1 MQTLSRSVLT
11 LALFLATSATSAQG
25 ADKPASPRGTAA
37 MQLGGKAEGG
47 GWKGGSWVEVDY
59 GRPLL
64 RGRSNVFEGNGKAIN
79 DSPVWRLGANES
91 THLKTEAALTVAGK
105 KVPVG
110 DYAAFVEFKDG
121 AWTLILSTQP
131 TRGPSDPR
139 GTPGKIWGSY
149 GYDAKFDVVR
159 APMTLTKS
167 DVSVEQL
174 TLGFVDVTATG
185 GKLQI
190 AWDKTVAT
198 VPLALAQ

>member
-1 MQTLSRSVLT
+1 VQTLSRSILVAVLAVST
-11 LALFLATSATSAQG
+11 AALA
-25 ADKPASPRGTAA
+25 ADRPASPRGTAA

-47 GWKGGSWVEVDY
+47 GKGGHWVEVDY

-64 RGRSNVFEGNGKAIN
+64 RGRSGVFADDGKAIN
-79 DSPVWRLGANES
+79 DAPVWRLGANES
-91 THLKTEAALTVAGK
+91 TRFKTEVALTVGGK
-105 KVPVG
+105 TVPVG
-110 DYAAFVEFKDG
+110 DYAAFVELKG
-121 AWTLILSTQP
+121 GVWTLILSTQP
-131 TRGPSDPR
+131 TRGPADPR

-159 APMTLTKS
+159 APMTVGKS

-198 VPLALAQ
+198 VALAVAQ

>member
-1 MQTLSRSVLT
+1 MQTLSRFVMILVLS
-11 LALFLATSATSAQG
+11 LATASRA

-37 MQLGGKAEGG
+37 MQLGGKAEGA

-64 RGRSNVFEGNGKAIN
+64 RGRSGVFADDGKAIN
-79 DSPVWRLGANES
+79 DAPVWRLGANES
-91 THLKTEAALTVAGK
+91 TRLRTEVALTVGGK

-110 DYAAFVEFKDG
+110 DYAAFVELKGG
-121 AWTLILSTQP
+121 AWTLVLSTQP
-131 TRGPSDPR
+131 TRGPADPR

-159 APMTLTKS
+159 APMTVGKS
-167 DVSVEQL
+167 EVSVEQL
-174 TLGFVDVTATG
+174 TLGFVEVTATG

>member
-1 MQTLSRSVLT
+1 MKTLSRSVLL
-11 LALFLATSATSAQG
+11 LALSLSSAALA

-37 MQLGGKAEGG
+37 MQLGGKAEAG

-64 RGRSNVFEGNGKAIN
+64 RGRTGVFADNGKAIN
-79 DSPVWRLGANES
+79 DAPVWRLGANES
-91 THLKTEAALTVAGK
+91 THLKTEVAITVGGK

-110 DYAAFVEFKDG
+110 DYAAFVELKDG
-121 AWTLILSTQP
+121 AWTLILSSQP
-131 TRGPSDPR
+131 TRGPADPR

-159 APMTLTKS
+159 VPMKMEKW
-167 DVSVEQL
+167 DHAVEQF
-174 TLGFVDVTATG
+174 TIEFVDVTATG
-185 GKLQI
+185 GKLQV

-198 VPLALAQ
+198 VALAVAP

>member
-1 MQTLSRSVLT
+1 MKPLSLSVLVLS
-11 LALFLATSATSAQG
+11 LALATASIA

-64 RGRSNVFEGNGKAIN
+64 RGRSGVFEGNGKAIN
-79 DSPVWRLGANES
+79 DAPVWRLGANES
-91 THLKTEAALTVAGK
+91 THLKTEAALTIGGK
-105 KVPVG
+105 KLPVG
-110 DYAAFVEFKDG
+110 DYAAFVELKDG
-121 AWTLILSTQP
+121 AWTLILSSQP
-131 TRGPSDPR
+131 TRGPADPR

-149 GYDAKFDVVR
+149 GYDAKFNVVR
-159 APMTLTKS
+159 APMTVSKS
-167 DVSVEQL
+167 EASVEQL
-174 TLGFVDVTATG
+174 TLGFVDVTATA

-190 AWDKTVAT
+190 AWEKTVAT

>member
-1 MQTLSRSVLT
+1 MQTLSRFVMI
-11 LALFLATSATSAQG
+11 LALSLATASRA

-37 MQLGGKAEGG
+37 MQLGGKAEGA

-64 RGRSNVFEGNGKAIN
+64 RGRSGVFADDGKAIN
-79 DSPVWRLGANES
+79 DAPVWRLGANES
-91 THLKTEAALTVAGK
+91 TRLRTEVPLTVGGK

-110 DYAAFVEFKDG
+110 DYAAFVELKDG
-121 AWTLILSTQP
+121 AWTLVLSTQP
-131 TRGPSDPR
+131 TRGPADPR

-159 APMTLTKS
+159 APMTVGKS
-167 DVSVEQL
+167 EVSVEQL

>member
-1 MQTLSRSVLT
+1 MKTLSRPVLLLS
-11 LALFLATSATSAQG
+11 LALATASLA

-37 MQLGGKAEGG
+37 MQLGGKAEGA

-64 RGRSNVFEGNGKAIN
+64 RGRSGVFADNGKAIN
-79 DSPVWRLGANES
+79 DAPVWRLGANES
-91 THLKTEAALTVAGK
+91 THLKTEAALTVGGK
-105 KVPVG
+105 KLPVG
-110 DYAAFVEFKDG
+110 DYAAFVELKDG
-121 AWTLILSTQP
+121 NWTLVLSTQP
-131 TRGPSDPR
+131 TRGPADPR

-149 GYDAKFDVVR
+149 GYDAKFDVLR
-159 APMTLTKS
+159 APMTLSKS
-167 DVSVEQL
+167 DFSVEQL